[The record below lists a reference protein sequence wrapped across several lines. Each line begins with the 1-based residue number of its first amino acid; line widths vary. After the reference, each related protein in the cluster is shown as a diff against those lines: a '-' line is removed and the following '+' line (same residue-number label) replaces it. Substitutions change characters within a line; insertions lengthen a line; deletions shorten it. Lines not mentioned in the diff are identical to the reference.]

1 MQVIDVTQSRAVSAV
16 PLYSAKPG
24 RVVCFADLE
33 GVKNYYLVPKWTKLE
48 AAQICVPAGKRM
60 LTNLETGRVVFKSE
74 TLMVYLTSCTAE
86 AYLRSA

>member
-1 MQVIDVTQSRAVSAV
+1 MQVIDVSQSSDPAAV
-16 PLYSAKPG
+16 PLCTAKPG
-24 RVVCFADLE
+24 RVVCYADLD

-48 AAQICVPAGKRM
+48 DQRIAVPSGKRM